1 MVPITEAWIKDMLKA
16 GEALNTMALRHNL
29 DAITIHCVPE
39 FGYVRIDGS
48 QIDADENSTEVFSAT
63 QWRDFEP
70 TIKIAPQVAASTTG
84 AGTNTGN

>member
-16 GEALNTMALRHNL
+16 GEALNTLALRHNVDIL
-29 DAITIHCVPE
+29 TIKCEPE
-39 FGYVRIDGS
+39 FGYVHIEGS
-48 QIDADENSTEVFSAT
+48 QTNVRGDVITPVFKAT

-84 AGTNTGN
+84 AENKKE